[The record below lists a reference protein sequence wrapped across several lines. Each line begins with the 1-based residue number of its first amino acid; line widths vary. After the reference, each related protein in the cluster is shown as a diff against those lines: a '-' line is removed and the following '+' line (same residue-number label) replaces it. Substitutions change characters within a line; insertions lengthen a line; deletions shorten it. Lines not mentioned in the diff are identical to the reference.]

1 MAAGQRAAGRFSGDA
16 NVDFVKGMIPH
27 HQGAIDVA
35 RVVLEH
41 GEDEESRKLAE
52 GIIIIRQQ
60 GREIAEI
67 ACWHLKDRNVA
78 DPRST
83 ANGRAR

>member
-1 MAAGQRAAGRFSGDA
+1 MAAGQRAAGRFYGDA
-16 NVDFVKGMIPH
+16 NVDLVKGMIPH

-67 ACWHLKDRNVA
+67 ACWHL
-78 DPRST
+78 
-83 ANGRAR
+83 